1 MTPSPLQL
9 SNDHFCFGCGS
20 KNPRGLQLSFDLD
33 REKKQISTRWTPTKE
48 LQGYANVVHGGM
60 TGLVLDELM
69 GNLLYLNGMPAVTSE
84 MTVRFL
90 RPATVGQ
97 PLNCRA
103 WIVEEKTEG
112 SRKSFQM
119 ESEAVNSLGKV
130 IAKASG
136 RYVAIPMRGPA

>member
-1 MTPSPLQL
+1 MSEQPLQL
-9 SNDHFCFGCGS
+9 ADDHFCFGCGS
-20 KNPRGLQLSFDLD
+20 KNPRGLQLSFTLD
-33 REKKQISTRWTPTKE
+33 KIKKQISTVWTPSKE

-69 GNLLYLNGMPAVTSE
+69 GNLLYLNGTPAVTAE
-84 MTVRFL
+84 MKVRFL
-90 RPATVGQ
+90 RPGTVNE

-103 WIVEEKTEG
+103 WIVEQKTEG

-136 RYVAIPMRGPA
+136 RYVAMNG

>member
-1 MTPSPLQL
+1 MTPPLEL

-33 REKKQISTRWTPTKE
+33 KERKTISSVWTPTKE
-48 LQGYANVVHGGM
+48 LQGYADVVHGGM

-69 GNLLYLNGMPAVTSE
+69 GNLLYLNGTPSVTAE

-90 RPATVGQ
+90 KPAYVNR

-103 WIVEEKTEG
+103 WIAEEKTQG
-112 SRKSFQM
+112 ARRVFQM
-119 ESEAVNSLGKV
+119 ESEAVNEAGAV
-130 IAKASG
+130 VAQASG
-136 RYVAIPMRGPA
+136 RYVSIPAAK